1 MYIRKRT
8 KHGGDNEPTTNP
20 NEIPNTALRRRTS
33 RIPLL
38 GAERT
43 LGSNLGS
50 IPPSPPSRYPPR
62 PPQAPNAAAPNSSAP
77 QPPAI
82 QPLAGLNHQT
92 VRMIVRTSIAGR
104 RLRVE
109 FSNAF
114 GTAPLML
121 GAAHIALR
129 AKDSEIVPASD
140 RALAFGGR
148 PACAIPPG
156 AMMISDP
163 VDLDVP
169 ALSDLAV
176 SMYLP
181 SETGPPTMHGTGL
194 HSTYI
199 TRDGN
204 QTADRS
210 IEAAATS
217 QSWYWLSGIDV
228 AAPADAAAL
237 VTFGDSITDG
247 ATSTPDTNRS
257 WPSYLAARLSA
268 NAATANIAVVNQGI
282 SGNRV
287 LRDGAGVNALA
298 RFDRDVLS
306 VPGVKWVSIMESIND
321 VGIGSRT
328 PAEAVTADDLITGLK
343 QLADRAHMRGIK
355 VIGCT
360 LTPYEGAAYYSEP
373 GEQIRTAINQW
384 IRTSGAFD
392 AVFDFDKVEQD
403 AANPKQFRA
412 GFNTTDHLHP
422 NDTGYKAMADSVDL
436 TLFAKR

>member
-1 MYIRKRT
+1 
-8 KHGGDNEPTTNP
+8 
-20 NEIPNTALRRRTS
+20 
-33 RIPLL
+33 
-38 GAERT
+38 
-43 LGSNLGS
+43 
-50 IPPSPPSRYPPR
+50 
-62 PPQAPNAAAPNSSAP
+62 
-77 QPPAI
+77 
-82 QPLAGLNHQT
+82 
-92 VRMIVRTSIAGR
+92 MIVRTSIGGR

-109 FSNAF
+109 FSNAY
-114 GTAPLML
+114 GTAALMV
-121 GAAHIALR
+121 GGAHIALR
-129 AKDSEIVPASD
+129 AKDSEIVPTSD
-140 RALAFGGR
+140 RALSFGGR
-148 PACAIPPG
+148 PSCAIPPG
-156 AMMISDP
+156 ALMISDP

-169 ALSDLAV
+169 AQSDLAI

-194 HSTYI
+194 QTTYI
-199 TRDGN
+199 SRDGN
-204 QTADRS
+204 QTAERS
-210 IEAAATS
+210 IDAAAKS
-217 QSWYWLSGIDV
+217 FSWYWLSGIDV

-257 WPSYLAARLSA
+257 WPAYLAARLAA
-268 NAATANIAVVNQGI
+268 NASTANVAVVNQGI

-306 VPGVKWVSIMESIND
+306 VPGVKWVSLMESIND

-373 GEQIRTAINQW
+373 GEVIRMAINQW
-384 IRTSGAFD
+384 IRTSGVFD

-403 AANPKQFRA
+403 AEHPKQFRD

-436 TLFAKR
+436 ALFAKR

>member
-1 MYIRKRT
+1 
-8 KHGGDNEPTTNP
+8 
-20 NEIPNTALRRRTS
+20 
-33 RIPLL
+33 
-38 GAERT
+38 
-43 LGSNLGS
+43 
-50 IPPSPPSRYPPR
+50 
-62 PPQAPNAAAPNSSAP
+62 
-77 QPPAI
+77 
-82 QPLAGLNHQT
+82 
-92 VRMIVRTSIAGR
+92 MIVRTSIGGK

-109 FSNAF
+109 FSNAY
-114 GTAPLML
+114 GTAALMV
-121 GAAHIALR
+121 GSAHIALR
-129 AKDSEIVPASD
+129 AKDSEIVPGSD
-140 RALAFGGR
+140 RALAFGGK
-148 PACAIPPG
+148 ATCAIPPG
-156 AMMISDP
+156 ALMISDP

-169 ALSDLAV
+169 AVSDLAI

-194 HSTYI
+194 HPTYI
-199 TRDGN
+199 SRDGN

-210 IEAAATS
+210 IDAAATS

-257 WPSYLAARLSA
+257 WPSYLAARLAS
-268 NAATANIAVVNQGI
+268 NAATANVAVVNQGI

-321 VGIGSRT
+321 IGVATRT
-328 PAEAVTADDLITGLK
+328 PADAVTTDDLIQGLK

-373 GEQIRTAINQW
+373 GESIRLAVNQW

-403 AANPKQFRA
+403 PDRPKQFKA

-436 TLFAKR
+436 ALFAKK

>member
-1 MYIRKRT
+1 MI
-8 KHGGDNEPTTNP
+8 
-20 NEIPNTALRRRTS
+20 
-33 RIPLL
+33 
-38 GAERT
+38 RT
-43 LGSNLGS
+43 LTHTRFQILLCTAVLTAC
-50 IPPSPPSRYPPR
+50 PSWAQNGAGEHWVATWGASPQAPRALPAR
-62 PPQAPNAAAPNSSAP
+62 PPQAQNGATQN

-92 VRMIVRTSIAGR
+92 VRMIVRTSIGGR

-109 FSNAF
+109 VSNAF
-114 GTAPLML
+114 GTAPLMV
-121 GAAHIALR
+121 GAAHVALR
-129 AKDSEIVPASD
+129 AKDSEIVGGSD

-156 AMMISDP
+156 ALMISDP
-163 VDLDVP
+163 VDLEVP
-169 ALSDLAV
+169 AQSDLAV
-176 SMYLP
+176 SLYLP

-194 HSTYI
+194 HTTYI
-199 TRDGN
+199 SRDGN
-204 QTADRS
+204 QTAERS
-210 IEAAATS
+210 IDAAATS
-217 QSWYWLSGIDV
+217 QSWYWISGIDV

-257 WPSYLAARLSA
+257 WPAYLSARLAA
-268 NAATANIAVVNQGI
+268 NTATANVAVVNQGI

-298 RFDRDVLS
+298 RFDRDVLA
-306 VPGVKWVSIMESIND
+306 VPGVKWVSLMESIND

-360 LTPYEGAAYYSEP
+360 LTPYEGAAYYSES
-373 GEQIRTAINQW
+373 GEVIRMAVNEW
-384 IRTSGAFD
+384 IRTSGVFD

-403 AANPKQFRA
+403 ADHPKQFRA

-422 NDTGYKAMADSVDL
+422 NDVGYKAMADSVDL
-436 TLFAKR
+436 SLFAKR